1 MKQPKVRS
9 TTQAEE
15 LKSLQTRFDILE
27 INYKSLYDSHID
39 LLKAFGQMVEAHN
52 THNHTIEWP
61 QVMTLVLGPRVTLA
75 NIQMP
80 K

>member
-9 TTQAEE
+9 TTRAEE

-39 LLKAFGQMVEAHN
+39 LLKAFRQMVEAH
-52 THNHTIEWP
+52 IEWP
-61 QVMTLVLGPRVTLA
+61 QFITLA